1 MRHDSETAS
10 AELNVCLTSDK
21 DNKDMGAQ
29 NQSAGIF
36 KLLRTCKTEVAVDF
50 VVTFAFFEMENE
62 TPRAHQKGNEVKYH

>member
-1 MRHDSETAS
+1 
-10 AELNVCLTSDK
+10 
-21 DNKDMGAQ
+21 MGAQ